1 MQRDYDWCIP
11 IWPECDCAPVRPSMA
26 KIRKQMSWPMTS
38 TLKGQADHRSVA
50 LIVYSFQKY
59 GRSRKCLWFVFF
71 NEMKCLFIENK
82 WFICKYVLLTAI
94 FVNETRGNTIFYYK
108 PVKFYSSHI
117 INMTGH
123 MTGHVFG
130 HVICCFL
137 KCIFKYC
144 ELFFD
149 KS

>member
-1 MQRDYDWCIP
+1 MAWMWLRPRTSEYGQN
-11 IWPECDCAPVRPSMA
+11 PEANVVTHDLDPERSGWSQKRRADCLQFSEVRTIA
-26 KIRKQMSWPMTS
+26 KMF
-38 TLKGQADHRSVA
+38 
-50 LIVYSFQKY
+50 IV
-59 GRSRKCLWFVFF
+59 CFF